1 MIILN
6 NIEQARDLLRRAME
20 TQGPDFV
27 YNDDHGACDYVPS
40 TEYYPE
46 DSPKAKT
53 GCLIGVALKLAG
65 VPDDT
70 LYKIVGT
77 IDENYE
83 DWQDKGLVDIS
94 EPVMKYF
101 NAAQFSQDSGS
112 TWGHALADAE
122 ASLRQK

>member
-6 NIEQARDLLRRAME
+6 DIDQARDLLRRAME

-27 YNDDHGACDYVPS
+27 YNVDHGACDYFPS
-40 TEYYPE
+40 TEYYAVG
-46 DSPKAKT
+46 SPKAKT

-65 VPDDT
+65 VPNET
-70 LYKIVGT
+70 LNKIIGT

-101 NAAQFSQDSGS
+101 NAAQTTQDNGA